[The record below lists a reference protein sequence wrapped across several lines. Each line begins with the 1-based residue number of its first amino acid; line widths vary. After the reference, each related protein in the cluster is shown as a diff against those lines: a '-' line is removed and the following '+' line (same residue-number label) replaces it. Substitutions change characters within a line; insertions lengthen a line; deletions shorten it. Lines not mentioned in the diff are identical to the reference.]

1 MKPIKLPHIPIWP
14 LLVIIG
20 LLSVGCG
27 KEQETFNPD
36 KLTIGVVSYGDG
48 AITSEKYQRFKDYI
62 ATHTK
67 TIVELE
73 PAYNEL
79 QAVEQLQRKS
89 WDIVFAPPGLAA
101 QAMSK
106 SQYTP
111 IFSMEGVSSTQRSVL
126 IVRDDQPIQK
136 IRDLSN
142 KIVAFGET
150 GSAAGFYVP
159 LYDLYGLTLSQI
171 RSAPTPKTA
180 LGWVNDQTADAAA
193 LSERDYEIHRREFPT
208 TKFRVL
214 HTSRW
219 IPSGVVLLG
228 PAIERNR
235 QQQIQKIMREAPPDI
250 TGDAGYVPAA
260 KIPNYDQFSQLVE
273 KVRPLEDKVKS
284 TPVTLLYQPT
294 PNVISTPVPTK

>member
-1 MKPIKLPHIPIWP
+1 MKPIKLPHILIPP

-20 LLSVGCG
+20 LLGVGCDK
-27 KEQETFNPD
+27 KEETFNPD
-36 KLTIGVVSYGDG
+36 RLTIGIVSYGDG
-48 AITSEKYQRFKDYI
+48 AVSLDKYQRFKDYI

-79 QAVEQLQRKS
+79 QAVEQVQRKN
-89 WDIVFAPPGLAA
+89 WEIVFAPPGLAA

-111 IFSMEGVSSTQRSVL
+111 MFSMEGVSSTQRSLL
-126 IVRDDQPIQK
+126 IVRDDKPIQK
-136 IRDLSN
+136 IGDLSN
-142 KIVAFGET
+142 KIVALGET

-180 LGWVNDQTADAAA
+180 LGWVNEGTVDAAA
-193 LSERDYEIHRREFPT
+193 LSERDYEIHRHEFPA

-219 IPSGVVLLG
+219 IPSGVVLIG
-228 PAIERNR
+228 PTVERNR

-250 TGDAGYVPAA
+250 TADAGYVPAA
-260 KIPNYDQFSQLVE
+260 KIPNYDQFSQLIE

-284 TPVTLLYQPT
+284 TPVTLLYQST
-294 PNVISTPVPTK
+294 PNVVSTPVRTK

>member
-1 MKPIKLPHIPIWP
+1 MKPINPHIPILP

-20 LLSVGCG
+20 LFSVGCG
-27 KEQETFNPD
+27 KEEETFNPD
-36 KLTIGVVSYGDG
+36 KLTIGVVSYDDG
-48 AITSEKYQRFKDYI
+48 AVSLDKYQRFKDYI
-62 ATHTK
+62 ATQTK

-79 QAVEQLQRKS
+79 QAVEQVQRKN
-89 WDIVFAPPGLAA
+89 WEIVFAPPGLAA
-101 QAMSK
+101 IAMSK
-106 SQYTP
+106 SQYTAV
-111 IFSMEGVSSTQRSVL
+111 FSMEGVSSTQRSLL

-136 IRDLSN
+136 IGDLGN
-142 KIVAFGET
+142 KIIALGRT

-159 LYDLYGLTLSQI
+159 LYDLYGLTLKQI

-228 PAIERNR
+228 PTVDRNR
-235 QQQIQKIMREAPPDI
+235 LSQIQKIMREAPGDI

-260 KIPNYDQFSQLVE
+260 KIPSYNQFIQLVE
-273 KVRPLEDKVKS
+273 KVRPLEDTVKS
-284 TPVTLLYQPT
+284 TPVILLYQPT
-294 PNVISTPVPTK
+294 PNVVSTPVRTK